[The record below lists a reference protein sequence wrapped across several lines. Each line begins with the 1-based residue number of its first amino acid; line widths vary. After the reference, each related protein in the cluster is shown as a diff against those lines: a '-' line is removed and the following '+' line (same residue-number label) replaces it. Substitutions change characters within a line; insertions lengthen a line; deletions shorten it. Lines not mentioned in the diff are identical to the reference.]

1 MTDVEL
7 KELVANLAVR
17 QTDSEHRFNRTE
29 QYLEQVARDLAE
41 SAQNHRDLDR
51 QQQETARQ
59 IKDLGRQTEQYLDQ
73 AARDLAESAQNLKE
87 LDRRQLE
94 TARQIKELGQETD
107 RRIKETNQQ
116 IKETNQQIKE
126 LGRQIGGL
134 GEKFGGFT
142 EGMAYPSMKKILEQR
157 FQMTTVSPQVTSRKN
172 GRTMEL
178 DVLAYSNSTVNEV
191 YVVEVKSHLREDGLD
206 QMLRILREF
215 HDFFPGHHGKKVY
228 GILAA
233 VDVPDD
239 LRQRVLKAGIF
250 MANVHDDT
258 FELQV
263 PEGFQPRAY

>member
-7 KELVANLAVR
+7 KELVANLAVH
-17 QTDSEHRFNRTE
+17 QADSEHRFDRTE
-29 QYLEQVARDLAE
+29 RYLEQAARDIAE
-41 SAQNHRDLDR
+41 NAQSLKELDR

-59 IKDLGRQTEQYLDQ
+59 QQ
-73 AARDLAESAQNLKE
+73 
-87 LDRRQLE
+87 E
-94 TARQIKELGQETD
+94 TARQQQETARQLKD
-107 RRIKETNQQ
+107 MAR
-116 IKETNQQIKE
+116 ETNQQIKE

-142 EGMAYPSMKKILEQR
+142 EGMAYPSLKKILEQK
-157 FQMTTVSPQVTSRKN
+157 FQMTTVSPRVTSRKN

-191 YVVEVKSHLREDGLD
+191 YVVEVKSHLHESGLD

-215 HDFFPGHHGKKVY
+215 HDFFPGHQGKKVY

-233 VDVPDD
+233 VDAPDN
-239 LRQRVLKAGIF
+239 LRQRVLKAGIY

-258 FELQV
+258 FQLQV
-263 PEGFQPRAY
+263 PEDFQPHAY

>member
-17 QTDSEHRFNRTE
+17 QTDSEHRFERTE

-41 SAQNHRDLDR
+41 SAQSRKDLDRQQQETAR

-59 IKDLGRQTEQYLDQ
+59 IKDLGRQTDQYLEQ
-73 AARDLAESAQNLKE
+73 AARDLAESAQNHKE
-87 LDRRQLE
+87 LDRRQQE

-107 RRIKETNQQ
+107 RRIKETD
-116 IKETNQQIKE
+116 QQIKE

-142 EGMAYPSMKKILEQR
+142 EGMAYPSLKKILEQK
-157 FQMTTVSPQVTSRKN
+157 FQMTTVSPRVTSRKN

-191 YVVEVKSHLREDGLD
+191 YVVEVKSHLHESGLD

-215 HDFFPGHHGKKVY
+215 HDFFPGHQGKKVY

-233 VDVPDD
+233 VDAPDN
-239 LRQRVLKAGIF
+239 LRQRVLKAGIY
-250 MANVHDDT
+250 MANVHADT
-258 FELQV
+258 FQLQV
-263 PEGFQPRAY
+263 PDDFQPHAY